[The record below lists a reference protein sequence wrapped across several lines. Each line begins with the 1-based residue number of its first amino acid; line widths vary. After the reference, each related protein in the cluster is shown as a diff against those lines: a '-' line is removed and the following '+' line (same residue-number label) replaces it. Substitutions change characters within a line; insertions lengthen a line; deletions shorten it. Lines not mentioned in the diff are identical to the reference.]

1 MLVLTSES
9 SLKNHGSEERGL
21 RCYSILGES
30 CFKFKITALGE
41 SFSLCYDFLAQI

>member
-30 CFKFKITALGE
+30 CFKFKIE
-41 SFSLCYDFLAQI
+41 QSSLLMYELLWELEN